1 MSPSTL
7 LLSDTL
13 PRNREISIFGGL
25 TRSVPTVSSLLESS
39 GQNSTILAPS
49 DQAITSLPRK
59 PWEDAADY
67 DKLGANAYA
76 GQDGTER
83 AKYNMRR
90 WLESHVVPRS
100 PWSEKERVK
109 TLAGVEVWWEE
120 KDGKI
125 VIMPRGIEVV
135 GKPETVGNGELW
147 TIAGVVVGGA

>member
-1 MSPSTL
+1 MGPSTL

-76 GQDGTER
+76 GQDGTDR
-83 AKYNMRR
+83 ANENMRR
-90 WLESHVVPRS
+90 WLEGHVVPRS
-100 PWSEKERVK
+100 PWSVGEKVK
-109 TLAGVEVWWEE
+109 TQAGNEVWWEE
-120 KDGKI
+120 KDGKR
-125 VIMPRGIEVV
+125 VIMPKGIEVT

-147 TIAGVVVGGA
+147 TIAGVLSSGS